1 MRFPDFSKGS
11 FVSVIVST
19 YLSRY
24 HLVSA
29 GSRRLVLQ
37 DRDDPDT
44 AHPLILCKC
53 HTDDGVTA
61 DLFRRNVYASRLVPV
76 F

>member
-1 MRFPDFSKGS
+1 MRFPDWGRLLALS
-11 FVSVIVST
+11 FRRT
-19 YLSRY
+19 CPGT
-24 HLVSA
+24 A
-29 GSRRLVLQ
+29 WFRLVLQ
-37 DRDDPDT
+37 DRDDLDT

-61 DLFRRNVYASRLVPV
+61 DLFRLANLLRRNVYASRLVPV